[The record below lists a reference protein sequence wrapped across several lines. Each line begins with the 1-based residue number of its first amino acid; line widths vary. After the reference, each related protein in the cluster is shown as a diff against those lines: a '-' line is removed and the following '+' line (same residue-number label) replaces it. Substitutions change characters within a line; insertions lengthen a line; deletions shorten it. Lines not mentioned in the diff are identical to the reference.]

1 MGIAL
6 LTTVLAAVGTTHVID
21 GHSVA
26 NLAAYHAA
34 FLTAAGVALI
44 GSGVALT
51 ISDADAAAT
60 MVRRITRRERPSGGP
75 TAQRSAVAPD
85 PAT

>member
-1 MGIAL
+1 MRLGVSL
-6 LTTVLAAVGTTHVID
+6 VTTVLAAVGTTHVVA

-34 FLTAAGVALI
+34 FLAAAVVALA
-44 GSGVALT
+44 GAAVALT
-51 ISDADAAAT
+51 INDADAAAT
-60 MVRRITRRERPSGGP
+60 MVRRRAKQFRPPSRKP
-75 TAQRSAVAPD
+75 TPAVD